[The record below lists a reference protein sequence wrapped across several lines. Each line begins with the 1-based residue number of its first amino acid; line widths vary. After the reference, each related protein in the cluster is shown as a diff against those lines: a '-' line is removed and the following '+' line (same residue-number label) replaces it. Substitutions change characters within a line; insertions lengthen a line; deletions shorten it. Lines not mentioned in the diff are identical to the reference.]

1 MNLINNK
8 VNTKMSQKEF
18 DEMYTTIK
26 KIYDEDSRYSV
37 DNKQCNN
44 ESTVR
49 TLNEITLIQ
58 YLKNAKL
65 ESKRDTDEYYD
76 FLVVKGKGK
85 NELLLNITTGEDLSN
100 NNSADV
106 VIVEGVTK
114 VKKIYTFDPDVC
126 QDSIDIGKIE
136 SAILYKTV
144 DVHDGINYI
153 TVTDGT
159 DVIEIKDENGTIF
172 YIDTLFNEIYK
183 KKNTYFLRKYTTTK
197 QHILFKNGLENT
209 FDIKNFN
216 NLKFK
221 FLSLFFKSN

>member
-26 KIYDEDSRYSV
+26 RIYDEDSRYSI
-37 DNKQCNN
+37 DNKQ
-44 ESTVR
+44 SKVR
-49 TLNEITLIQ
+49 TLNEIILIQ

-65 ESKRDTDEYYD
+65 ESKSESDEYYD
-76 FLVVKGKGK
+76 FLIVKGKGK

-100 NNSADV
+100 NNSDDV

-114 VKKIYTFDPDVC
+114 VKKIYTFDPDIC
-126 QDSIDIGKIE
+126 QDSIDIGQIE
-136 SAILYKTV
+136 SAILYKKV

-197 QHILFKNGLENT
+197 QHILFKNGLENK

>member
-8 VNTKMSQKEF
+8 LNEKMSQKEF
-18 DEMYTTIK
+18 DEMCTAIK
-26 KIYDEDSRYSV
+26 RIYDEDSRYSV

-49 TLNEITLIQ
+49 TLNEIILIQ

-65 ESKRDTDEYYD
+65 ESKSDTDEYYD
-76 FLVVKGKGK
+76 FLIVKGKGK

-100 NNSADV
+100 NNYDDV
-106 VIVEGVTK
+106 VFVEGVTK

-197 QHILFKNGLENT
+197 QHILFKNGLENK